1 MTDKEKQDIIDAVL
15 LQIQNNSQ
23 SVDTLQLADS
33 LNGVSSL
40 PCVKGEELVSVPLS
54 LFEKIVS
61 DTAASSASGAI
72 IEETNARISADANLQ
87 AQITETKDGN
97 AELLK
102 RIKGTSTASS
112 AYTDPFKY
120 IGNFASEKDESGTV
134 TKNAILVMQDALL
147 DTLRHSDYS
156 DSFPYIG
163 HMRAHVEGVPI
174 EMWTYV
180 KAWNTGST
188 NGVFVQVVRT
198 NFGLKNGVISSAL
211 TEAFHEYF
219 RIVTVAMSNGL
230 VTGVTATDWK
240 ESTVTT
246 EQAKK
251 LNIITYLGHYST
263 RDALLAAAAKINVVQ
278 LSSDNSVRILY
289 GTYTEGSTNSVLIL
303 QHNTRT
309 GAVSE
314 SGRGT
319 TMQYVFDGKERYTRY
334 IDHNASSVT
343 AVQPLQREGVRNLY
357 FTPKGFIGLRDMWG
371 TQVGSGFFLP
381 DNTAIRE
388 DAANTTATSVG
399 LIITSFLGTTKT
411 ATLGAVTSAR
421 AGLMTVALY
430 NELKQATAGV
440 AAEETARINL
450 GNQIAADIQ
459 SIYKRLAAAD
469 AELSAS
475 ISAEEA
481 ARTQRDAELTAALTA
496 ETNTRL
502 TDDRAEKEAREAA
515 DDELSERIT
524 SEAAAREASDAELQ
538 AKIQDHEDRIW
549 KLENQ
554 WYGIEWDTEV
564 SSPAVTRIG
573 NMDLHRTLPIQS
585 RMRGCL
591 LDDNGKVTKYL
602 NPKDWTGEVRDGSR
616 GQVMVEIPMHYRRC
630 ETEGTKR
637 RVKLSEYHLPG
648 FLPIPRMYP
657 SAYEAS
663 LQRSTKKLC
672 SVVNTDPD
680 FRGGNNNAAW
690 DGTYR
695 SLLGRPATT
704 INRTNF
710 RTYARN
716 RNNAATAEWNLYTYH
731 VHKALFWLF
740 TVEYAT
746 LNSQAA
752 FNAELT
758 SEGYRKGGLGAG
770 VSDWSSSDWKN
781 FNGYYPF
788 VPCGH
793 TDSLG
798 NRTGVVSYTAKNDDE
813 SITKTFDVPRYRG
826 VENPFGHIWKWTD
839 GCNIQVSATQENGGT
854 GLSKA
859 FICHDPAN
867 FQDSNY
873 ANYSHV
879 GNIDR
884 AGGFVKEVLFGVG
897 GEILPKTTG
906 GGSTTYFCDEHYINI
921 PSSGEALRGLLFG
934 GAAHLKSGAGFDSAF
949 SYYAPSG
956 NDAPLG
962 SRLCFIPAE

>member
-1 MTDKEKQDIIDAVL
+1 MAKKLIDILSDAAVVRDETNEKANTAERVGGVL
-15 LQIQNNSQ
+15 
-23 SVDTLQLADS
+23 VELA
-33 LNGVSSL
+33 NY
-40 PCVKGEELVSVPLS
+40 LS
-54 LFEKIVS
+54 AFAPVS
-61 DTAASSASGAI
+61 DVTVEADGANVRLVLHIKNEDGTVSTRRVTLPAASTSSAGVLTSELLKALNAADRSNEDLAQEGISKAESASAMLFA
-72 IEETNARISADANLQ
+72 EEAARK
-87 AQITETKDGN
+87 ETD

-102 RIKGTSTASS
+102 RIIGKSTASS
-112 AYTDPFKY
+112 AYNDPFKY
-120 IGNFASEKDESGTV
+120 LKDYQSEKDASGTI
-134 TKNAILVMQDALL
+134 TKHAIRVMQDALL
-147 DTLRHSDYS
+147 DTLRHSDYRE
-156 DSFPYIG
+156 SFPYIG
-163 HMRAHVEGVPI
+163 HMRAHIEGVPI

-198 NFGLKNGVISSAL
+198 NFGLKNGVISSAA
-211 TEAFHEYF
+211 TSEFHEYF
-219 RIVTVAMSNGL
+219 RTVTVSMVNGS
-230 VTGVTATDWK
+230 VTDVTATVWK
-240 ESTVTT
+240 E
-246 EQAKK
+246 
-251 LNIITYLGHYST
+251 ITADI
-263 RDALLAAAAKINVVQ
+263 RDMADEGISKADAALSQIHEERQERSAQDRV
-278 LSSDNSVRILY
+278 LSD
-289 GTYTEGSTNSVLIL
+289 
-303 QHNTRT
+303 
-309 GAVSE
+309 AVSQE
-314 SGRGT
+314 RT
-319 TMQYVFDGKERYTRY
+319 ERTAADAELQAADKANEDLAKEG
-334 IDHNASSVT
+334 ISKA
-343 AVQPLQREGVRNLY
+343 E
-357 FTPKGFIGLRDMWG
+357 
-371 TQVGSGFFLP
+371 
-381 DNTAIRE
+381 
-388 DAANTTATSVG
+388 
-399 LIITSFLGTTKT
+399 
-411 ATLGAVTSAR
+411 SAR
-421 AGLMTVALY
+421 AMLFT
-430 NELKQATAGV
+430 EE
-440 AAEETARINL
+440 AER
-450 GNQIAADIQ
+450 
-459 SIYKRLAAAD
+459 KAAD

-502 TDDRAEKEAREAA
+502 TADRAEKEARETA
-515 DDELSERIT
+515 DDKLSERIT

-591 LDDNGKVTKYL
+591 LDDNGKVVKYL
-602 NPKDWTGEVRDGSR
+602 NPKDWTGEVRDGSM

-630 ETEGTKR
+630 ETDGTKR

-648 FLPIPRMYP
+648 FLPIPLMYP

-663 LQRSTKKLC
+663 LQRSTNKLC

-695 SLLGRPATT
+695 SLLGRPVTR
-704 INRTNF
+704 ISGTNF

-716 RNNAATAEWNLYTYH
+716 RNNAATTEWNLYTYH
-731 VHKALFWLF
+731 VHKAIYWLYV
-740 TVEYAT
+740 VEYANR
-746 LNSQAA
+746 NSQLP
-752 FNAELT
+752 FTAELT
-758 SEGYRKGGLGAG
+758 AEGFHQGGLGVG
-770 VSDWSSSDWKN
+770 VSDWSYSVWAT
-781 FNGYYPF
+781 FNEVYPF

-884 AGGFVKEVLFGVG
+884 VGGYIKEVLFGVG
-897 GEILPKTTG
+897 GEILPKLAG
-906 GGSTTYFCDEHYINI
+906 GGSTTYFCDNYYTNI
-921 PSSGEALRGLLFG
+921 PTSGEVLRGLLFG
-934 GAAHLKSGAGFDSAF
+934 GSAISGAGAGLAF
-949 SYYAPSG
+949 AYPYYAPSSS
-956 NDAPLG
+956 NAYAG
-962 SRLCFIPAE
+962 SRLCFIPR